1 MPEVFADGRGIKRYK
16 KPETVCSS
24 PNLQFQEKSISK
36 NENGEN
42 VSFPQAMDKFVK
54 IWKKK
59 NVVCII
65 FLPLLL
71 SLLQIL
77 WNPQGF

>member
-1 MPEVFADGRGIKRYK
+1 MPEVFADGRGIMRYK

-24 PNLQFQEKSISK
+24 PNLQFQEKSTSK

-54 IWKKK
+54 I
-59 NVVCII
+59 
-65 FLPLLL
+65 
-71 SLLQIL
+71 
-77 WNPQGF
+77 